1 MQSKLYQLI
10 IAFLT
15 HNVMEIE
22 EMSNVLRMMRIFDST
37 SEDRVN
43 YRDFFN
49 GLCKYKQ
56 ISEIKDRIDELFL
69 ALDSNNDG
77 YLEYEELLRGM
88 IDKKILLKDE
98 MLMLAFK
105 FFDRNNRNVITFDSL
120 KATFD
125 IIKLN
130 VSDELCRKFFNE
142 LNVNNREKEILYKD
156 FKQYMINNTDY

>member
-1 MQSKLYQLI
+1 M
-10 IAFLT
+10 
-15 HNVMEIE
+15 IE
-22 EMSNVLRMMRIFDST
+22 KSWE
-37 SEDRVN
+37 
-43 YRDFFN
+43 
-49 GLCKYKQ
+49 
-56 ISEIKDRIDELFL
+56 
-69 ALDSNNDG
+69 
-77 YLEYEELLRGM
+77 
-88 IDKKILLKDE
+88 ILLKDE